1 MPLEA
6 SGFAS
11 DGLVV
16 ASVAKPGKLFTAS
29 TGLMVKSVGVLT
41 PAAPGRLLS
50 AVAALF
56 QPSVRPV
63 FRRGG

>member
-6 SGFAS
+6 SDFAS
-11 DGLVV
+11 GGLVV

-50 AVAALF
+50 AVTALF